1 MSAPSDSAPTAPVQL
16 PLELGARPAYGLED
30 FIVADSNRAA
40 VAWIDSWPDWPSFA
54 LAVSGPAGSGKT
66 HLCQVWRRRADA
78 RVIEPAALATRPP
91 PELVEDARAVVLD
104 GLGPGVAERPLLHLL
119 NHLAE
124 NGRHAL
130 IAGREPPARWS
141 IGLPD
146 LASRLAAL
154 PAVAIGAPDDG
165 LLGAV
170 IAKLFRDR
178 QLHVGAEVVDY
189 LVARMERSLSAAQ
202 TIVAALDRAALA
214 GRRPVTVALA
224 RGVLVE
230 QE

>member
-1 MSAPSDSAPTAPVQL
+1 
-16 PLELGARPAYGLED
+16 
-30 FIVADSNRAA
+30 
-40 VAWIDSWPDWPSFA
+40 
-54 LAVSGPAGSGKT
+54 
-66 HLCQVWRRRADA
+66 
-78 RVIEPAALATRPP
+78 
-91 PELVEDARAVVLD
+91 
-104 GLGPGVAERPLLHLL
+104 L

-124 NGRHAL
+124 HGSSAL
-130 IAGREPPARWS
+130 IAAREPPARWPVR
-141 IGLPD
+141 LPD

-154 PAVAIGAPDDG
+154 PAVAIGAPDDR

-178 QLHVGAEVVDY
+178 QLHVGVEVVDY

-224 RGVLVE
+224 RGVLMVE
-230 QE
+230 D